1 MIENSELDLPILST
15 FDWNN
20 WFIENDKNLLHI
32 PYEDEDK
39 LSDEEINMIKH
50 SLQVWQLGEGSPGNN
65 LRKQVKQYV
74 EKNGRHDFAQV
85 MEKLLMEEK
94 RHSQL
99 LSQFMSFHGIALKN
113 KMFID
118 NLFRF
123 LRKIGG
129 LQCSIIM
136 LITGEIIAL
145 SYYKAL
151 SEITTSEVLPV
162 ICKQMIQDELMHIAL
177 SSDTLYKFALE
188 NGSLKNGVV
197 SRFRNV
203 GLFIAVMIAWK
214 HFKQI
219 FINSG
224 CSFNS
229 FYGTSKRLLNQSK
242 QIVRNKLMV
251 NSAL

>member
-1 MIENSELDLPILST
+1 MIENFKLDINISST

-20 WFIENDKNLLHI
+20 WFIVNDENLLHI
-32 PYEDEDK
+32 PYEDENK
-39 LSDEEINMIKH
+39 LSDKEINMIKH

-65 LRKQVKQYV
+65 LRKQVKQYA
-74 EKNGRHDFAQV
+74 EKNGKHNFVQT

-99 LSQFMSFHGIALKN
+99 LSQFMKFHGIALKDRI
-113 KMFID
+113 FID
-118 NLFRF
+118 IFFRS
-123 LRKIGG
+123 LRKVGG

-151 SEITTSEVLPV
+151 SEITTSKVLPV

-188 NGSLKNGVV
+188 NGS
-197 SRFRNV
+197 
-203 GLFIAVMIAWK
+203 
-214 HFKQI
+214 
-219 FINSG
+219 
-224 CSFNS
+224 
-229 FYGTSKRLLNQSK
+229 
-242 QIVRNKLMV
+242 
-251 NSAL
+251 